1 MLKRLAWT
9 KREILAR
16 NSGETK
22 SFWDDTLSVRDSTM
36 KDANSTDLLLPDNP
50 PKRKATAVFAAAF

>member
-22 SFWDDTLSVRDSTM
+22 SFWDDALSARDSTM
-36 KDANSTDLLLPDNP
+36 KDAN
-50 PKRKATAVFAAAF
+50 

>member
-1 MLKRLAWT
+1 MVKQLAWT

-22 SFWDDTLSVRDSTM
+22 SFWDDMLSAGDSRIEG
-36 KDANSTDLLLPDNP
+36 KIN
-50 PKRKATAVFAAAF
+50 